1 MKTKVIMPKVG
12 LDMEEGSVMSW
23 LKKIGDPIQKGE
35 LLMEIETDKAST
47 EIESSV
53 TGILVEILVE
63 ENVFVPIGTTIAWIE
78 TND

>member
-1 MKTKVIMPKVG
+1 MRTEVIMPKVG
-12 LDMEEGSVMSW
+12 LDMEEGSVTSW
-23 LKKIGDPIQKGE
+23 FKKVGDPIQKGE

-47 EIESSV
+47 EIESNV
-53 TGILVEILVE
+53 TGVIVEILIE